1 VIRAVASR
9 VRRASLA
16 FAISSSLLG
25 CAAGGHA
32 PVTRTLHL
40 AFANRLNSLN
50 PIYLDGFTGAAI
62 EALAFSFLLRP
73 RPNGELGP
81 DVAEVVPTLAN
92 GGIARDG
99 RSITYRLRRGVLWQD
114 GAPLTSSDIAF
125 TVRALQNPLNTI
137 GSRDPYDRIT
147 AVETPD
153 ARTVRIRLR
162 APDAAVVGLFL
173 TPDSNAAI
181 LPSHLLARYASL
193 DHVPFNGSPIGS
205 GPYRVAS
212 WTRGATLRLVA
223 NPRYYAGAPKL
234 RALELRYAP
243 DTATTLIQLQTGE
256 IDGVVNADPLLVA
269 RYRALRSSRVT
280 SVPYTGAGVLAFNLE
295 RPALADAAMRGALAR
310 AVDAPTLVREMYRG
324 AISSTDAS
332 RGMFSY
338 ADDPK
343 APWPRYDPLAAG
355 RELDILGWKRGP
367 SGVRAKDG
375 RDLELTLVFSNAST
389 SQATG
394 AVILQQ
400 QLARVG
406 VRVEL
411 RSFLYTQFYALATDG
426 GPLSNGRFDLALIQ
440 YSTDSDPDQSWLLS
454 CRERAP
460 RGFNWSRYCSPEADR
475 LLADSSLAFDRS
487 RRIAILQQ
495 LQHLVATD
503 VPFLPLWQSR
513 EIDVMPNALHGF
525 VPNGALPYASARDW
539 SFAL

>member
-1 VIRAVASR
+1 
-9 VRRASLA
+9 
-16 FAISSSLLG
+16 
-25 CAAGGHA
+25 
-32 PVTRTLHL
+32 
-40 AFANRLNSLN
+40 
-50 PIYLDGFTGAAI
+50 
-62 EALAFSFLLRP
+62 
-73 RPNGELGP
+73 
-81 DVAEVVPTLAN
+81 
-92 GGIARDG
+92 
-99 RSITYRLRRGVLWQD
+99 
-114 GAPLTSSDIAF
+114 
-125 TVRALQNPLNTI
+125 
-137 GSRDPYDRIT
+137 
-147 AVETPD
+147 
-153 ARTVRIRLR
+153 
-162 APDAAVVGLFL
+162 
-173 TPDSNAAI
+173 
-181 LPSHLLARYASL
+181 
-193 DHVPFNGSPIGS
+193 
-205 GPYRVAS
+205 
-212 WTRGATLRLVA
+212 
-223 NPRYYAGAPKL
+223 
-234 RALELRYAP
+234 
-243 DTATTLIQLQTGE
+243 
-256 IDGVVNADPLLVA
+256 
-269 RYRALRSSRVT
+269 
-280 SVPYTGAGVLAFNLE
+280 
-295 RPALADAAMRGALAR
+295 
-310 AVDAPTLVREMYRG
+310 MYRG
-324 AISSTDAS
+324 AISSADAS

-338 ADDPK
+338 ADDPT